1 MAKDMVAMLSWIKVY
16 TCSTVGLNNATS
28 QSIAPYLVGVILSLD
43 IQ

>member
-1 MAKDMVAMLSWIKVY
+1 MLSWIKVY
-16 TCSTVGLNNATS
+16 TCGTVGLHNATS